1 MRPLPTALALFPMR
15 RVLFLVVVALAATR
29 AANVRGRSADPRLFT
44 NGGAP
49 WLAPEKVVADD
60 GDDEEDHQVF
70 SKVISSAK
78 KAEGDAEGGGDDIA
92 LPTVEEVA
100 EEEAVEE
107 NVVPKAAAKPAP
119 ARKAV
124 SSSPAQQ
131 KEDGGD
137 EIDGETEEMEEN
149 GDLEETPTVATAAA
163 VAALL
168 RWRPDRLTRPAT
180 AKVQVAAKEELG
192 EVAERAAARAK
203 AAASSPPSP
212 PELACALAKPD
223 AATGSRAWQCL
234 DKDATFRQSYD
245 AIVDRLSKVSQHL
258 GTCLGGSGLVV
269 GVVTGT
275 VVRAFLSLF
284 PRPANGVHVWSLGY
298 CCCFP

>member
-1 MRPLPTALALFPMR
+1 MR

-44 NGGAP
+44 NGGRAP
-49 WLAPEKVVADD
+49 WLAPVDEKVVADD

-107 NVVPKAAAKPAP
+107 NVVPKAAAQPAP
-119 ARKAV
+119 GKKAFP
-124 SSSPAQQ
+124 SSPAQQ

-180 AKVQVAAKEELG
+180 ANELIKKVQVAAKEELG

-245 AIVDRLSKVSQHL
+245 AIVDRLSKVGPKQASIR
-258 GTCLGGSGLVV
+258 GRVW
-269 GVVTGT
+269 GVRG
-275 VVRAFLSLF
+275 RL
-284 PRPANGVHVWSLGY
+284 
-298 CCCFP
+298 